1 MMLRQFVERFCA
13 DTAEVHVYIVPTEGA
28 GISVDLPLG
37 RGVGG
42 SRSRPALECYSSAG
56 LAELVCI
63 CPAARPGEIS
73 LLAQTDWK
81 NITLL
86 ASQILGGELEGR
98 VN

>member
-1 MMLRQFVERFCA
+1 M
-13 DTAEVHVYIVPTEGA
+13 
-28 GISVDLPLG
+28 DLPLG
-37 RGVGG
+37 RGVES
-42 SRSRPALECYSSAG
+42 SRSRPALERYSSAG

-86 ASQILGGELEGR
+86 ASQILSGELAGK